1 MKRRPNTI
9 EESKGAEMAQSHDPS
24 PSSETAW
31 LPRDLFRRLWA
42 QVTSRLQ
49 GGEVLV
55 SNRDFRVAIE
65 EEYADVT
72 GAEPSADIIHEIRS
86 TVEAVNRDHPKT
98 YLAQGIQNSV
108 NRAFEAS
115 ARQLNWDAEKIQEKG
130 ARSLQRFSQLDTVR
144 ELFEDLNLRPNDI
157 DPLSAIQGA
166 VDEIAGPREEARQPD
181 VEIRPAVSFDQPEEP
196 TVAVSPEPPPPAAA
210 PLDDDAKAAVDSGDV
225 GADEAKQR
233 SEKQSKR
240 QGELEEKEQ
249 RKVSSNLDSYVK
261 QGIVTQEEAEKVRE
275 LRKVDERLKK
285 GEIGEDE
292 ASDIRNSILQGSAR
306 DKLERKIK
314 EAVSDSVRYIQV
326 FESMQKIDPK
336 YHDALAFMIQHKN
349 LVTAADGSDVDMS
362 PAITGLMA
370 DVELID
376 LMSEIMER
384 KDQEIRML
392 SVRLQPYSSI
402 MNRGLERIGNMTIE
416 ESFVDD
422 LANLDADGISER
434 LNSPD
439 QLTRVRPA
447 ADMRCMI
454 SLVDHVNKKT
464 PFRKELRLLRIA
476 KQLEE
481 FYNSTSDVKEARH
494 QAENFLNRRL
504 RRIFP
509 GMSSDEVAELKQA
522 STELMDQIEQR
533 VLDERQAAVKEKQET
548 GEAATPAPTSAAGGA
563 DDEMQLSEDEV
574 KKGVQ
579 IGRVEMRVAG
589 STRRIPQKLMPD
601 PDDPTQ
607 FVICQ
612 RDPETGELAPA
623 KRRGAKRIVERGR
636 DGSWQEAK

>member
-1 MKRRPNTI
+1 
-9 EESKGAEMAQSHDPS
+9 MAQSHDPS

-31 LPRDLFRRLWA
+31 LPGDLFRRLWA
-42 QVTSRLQ
+42 QITSRLQ
-49 GGEVLV
+49 GGEVLL
-55 SNRDFRVAIE
+55 SNRDFQAAIE

-72 GAEPSADIIHEIRS
+72 GVEPSADIIHEIRS
-86 TVEAVNRDHPKT
+86 TVEAVNRDHPQT
-98 YLAQGIQNSV
+98 YLAQGMQNSV
-108 NRAFEAS
+108 NRAFEAGV
-115 ARQLNWDAEKIQEKG
+115 RQLNWDAEKIQEKG
-130 ARSLQRFSQLDTVR
+130 ARSLQRFRQLDTVR

-157 DPLSAIQGA
+157 DPLGAIQRT
-166 VDEIAGPREEARQPD
+166 VDEIAGPREEAPQPH

-196 TVAVSPEPPPPAAA
+196 TDAVSAEPPPEAA

-240 QGELEEKEQ
+240 QGELEEKEFE
-249 RKVSSNLDSYVK
+249 KVSSNLDSYVK
-261 QGIVTQEEAEKVRE
+261 QGIVTEEEAEKVRE
-275 LRKVDERLKK
+275 LRKVDERVKK
-285 GEIGEDE
+285 GEIDEDE

-306 DKLERKIK
+306 DKLDRKIR

-336 YHDALAFMIQHKN
+336 YHDALGFMIQHKN
-349 LVTAADGSDVDMS
+349 LVTAADESGVDMT
-362 PAITGLMA
+362 PAISDLMA

-392 SVRLQPYSSI
+392 SVRLQPYSFI
-402 MNRGLERIGNMTIE
+402 MGRGLERIGNMTIE

-434 LNSPD
+434 LNSSD

-454 SLVDHVNKKT
+454 SLVEHVTKKT
-464 PFRKELRLLRIA
+464 PFRKELRLLRIS
-476 KQLEE
+476 KQLED

-509 GMSSDEVAELKQA
+509 GMSSDEVAELKQR
-522 STELMDQIEQR
+522 STEMMDQIEQR
-533 VLDERQAAVKEKQET
+533 VLDERQAAIQEKQET
-548 GEAATPAPTSAAGGA
+548 SAEATSAPTPAAGGA
-563 DDEMQLSEDEV
+563 EDEMQLSEDEV

-601 PDDPTQ
+601 PDDPAQ

-612 RDPETGELAPA
+612 RDPETGELVPA